1 MSAAAILTLDYP
13 PSANRLWRNV
23 NGKTLKSAEYRSWLS
38 AMAWHCA
45 AQGEK
50 PIEGP
55 FTAHI
60 MVNRPDERRRDI
72 DNLTKPIMDA
82 LTASAAIKD
91 DGLCQKLTIEW
102 VRGQS
107 CAVKVFLVS
116 TLAR

>member
-23 NGKTLKSAEYRSWLS
+23 NGKTLKSAEYRSWLT
-38 AMAWHCA
+38 AMTWHCA

-60 MVNRPDERRRDI
+60 MVNRPDERSRDI
-72 DNLTKPIMDA
+72 DNLCKPILDA
-82 LTASAAIKD
+82 VAASGTIEND
-91 DGLCQKLTIEW
+91 SLCQKLTIEW

-107 CAVKVFLVS
+107 AAVKVFLVS
-116 TLAR
+116 TLKR